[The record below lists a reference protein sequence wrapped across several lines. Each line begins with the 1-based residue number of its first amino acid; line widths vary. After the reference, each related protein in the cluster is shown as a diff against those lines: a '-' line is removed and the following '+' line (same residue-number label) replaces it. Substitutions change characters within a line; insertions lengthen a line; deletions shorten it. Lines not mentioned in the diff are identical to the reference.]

1 MSKYLSL
8 FEQDSEYRESS
19 KTLPNVSNVIEDEA
33 VYYQDDYS
41 GEYLTFKILSDG
53 IINWKCQS
61 EATSKTIEYSINGGE
76 WTSITATTTGVS
88 FPITSGN
95 IVRFRGNNTVYAAL
109 GTRGSNFN
117 GTTVDYSIYGNID
130 SLVTDD
136 FENYNSRAG
145 YAFRALFWGTNVI
158 DAKNLYLG
166 KVVSNAGFYELF
178 RGCTKLKTP
187 PILPNV
193 TQVYMD
199 SYAFMFYGCT
209 SLQYAPNLVA
219 TIIGKQSYNNMFY
232 GCTSLTKTPKLPA
245 TTLGNNCYYQMFYG
259 CNNLINIPELPATTL
274 SDYCYYQMFA
284 YCTKLNGALTLPA
297 INLKNSCYRAM
308 FQNCTNLS
316 ITPKILATT
325 LETMCCT
332 YMFLNCKSLTRAPEL
347 YSNTLVNACYQQ
359 MFQNCSSLN
368 HITCL
373 ATDISATDCTKNWV
387 SGVAATGTFVKAAG
401 MENWNIDD
409 VNGIPHGWETK
420 SKVITQEYITAN
432 GQIETDF
439 QLTSDNYKI
448 VSSYYIP
455 SIDASWKT
463 MYYFNNGVYHQ
474 LLKNNNKLGLYFIRY
489 NANAPRIRL
498 VEQVTSI
505 NDAPSSTGTNVVT
518 YVEHPSNI
526 GSGVYCDYTS
536 SLSSAENNYPYD
548 TWDQYLETKP
558 SVKLTNNYT
567 TGSSDVEIQNLKLL
581 SSAPT
586 GTRFYGIKVWSGND
600 NQVVFDGVP
609 AKYGTEDAIYDKVSG
624 HIYTTSQIITT

>member
-8 FEQDSEYRESS
+8 FEQDSEYRETS

-53 IINWKCQS
+53 EIGWKS
-61 EATSKTIEYSINGGE
+61 NHAKTTLKTIQYSINNGE
-76 WTSITATTTGVS
+76 WTSITSSIEGTTFNVQIGDVVRFKGDNAQYGTNNVYYNS
-88 FPITSGN
+88 FTSTCKFSIEGN
-95 IVRFRGNNTVYAAL
+95 IMSLLGDNFSSMTSFTGNEVFTGL
-109 GTRGSNFN
+109 F
-117 GTTVDYSIYGNID
+117 YGCVN
-130 SLVTDD
+130 L
-136 FENYNSRAG
+136 
-145 YAFRALFWGTNVI
+145 I
-158 DAKNLYLG
+158 DAKRLLLPVIIINKICYRRLFSGCINLI
-166 KVVSNAGFYELF
+166 S
-178 RGCTKLKTP
+178 
-187 PILPNV
+187 
-193 TQVYMD
+193 
-199 SYAFMFYGCT
+199 
-209 SLQYAPNLVA
+209 APNLPA
-219 TIIGKQSYNNMFY
+219 TTMYNSCYGNMFENCKSLTIAPELPATKLENY
-232 GCTSLTKTPKLPA
+232 CYANMFAGCTSLTEAPVLPA
-245 TTLGNNCYYQMFYG
+245 T
-259 CNNLINIPELPATTL
+259 
-274 SDYCYYQMFA
+274 
-284 YCTKLNGALTLPA
+284 KL
-297 INLKNSCYRAM
+297 
-308 FQNCTNLS
+308 Q
-316 ITPKILATT
+316 
-325 LETMCCT
+325 
-332 YMFLNCKSLTRAPEL
+332 L
-347 YSNTLVNACYQQ
+347 YSYQQ
-359 MFQNCSSLN
+359 MFQGCSSLN

-373 ATDISATDCTKNWV
+373 ATDVSATDCTKNWV

-401 MENWNIDD
+401 MEDWTTGN
-409 VNGIPHGWETK
+409 NGIPEGWTTTNK
-420 SKVITQEYITAN
+420 AITQEYITAN

-474 LLKNNNKLGLYFIRY
+474 LLKNSNKLGLYFVRY

-498 VEQVTSI
+498 VEQITSI

-558 SVKLTNNYT
+558 SIKLTNNYT
-567 TGSSDVEIQNLKLL
+567 TGGSDIEIQNLKLL

-586 GTRFYGIKVWSGND
+586 GTRFYGIKVWSGDD

-624 HIYTTSQIITT
+624 HFYTTSQIITT

>member
-53 IINWKCQS
+53 EIGWKS
-61 EATSKTIEYSINGGE
+61 NHANTTLKTIQYSINNGE
-76 WTSITATTTGVS
+76 WTSITSSTEGTTFNVQIGDVVRFKGDNTQYGTSNSYYNS
-88 FPITSGN
+88 FTSTCKFSIRGN
-95 IVRFRGNNTVYAAL
+95 IM
-109 GTRGSNFN
+109 
-117 GTTVDYSIYGNID
+117 
-130 SLVTDD
+130 SLLSDD
-136 FENYNSRAG
+136 FSTLTTLPSTLTFTG
-145 YAFRALFWGTNVI
+145 
-158 DAKNLYLG
+158 
-166 KVVSNAGFYELF
+166 LF
-178 RGCTKLKTP
+178 RGCINLIDADELLLPATTLK
-187 PILPNV
+187 IHC
-193 TQVYMD
+193 Y
-199 SYAFMFYGCT
+199 SRMFDGC
-209 SLQYAPNLVA
+209 SALMKAPNLQA
-219 TIIGKQSYNNMFY
+219 TTIAGSCYQYMFNGCSSLLNAPSLPATTISNY
-232 GCTSLTKTPKLPA
+232 CYAEMFQGCTSLTEAPVLPA
-245 TTLGNNCYYQMFYG
+245 TRLQLFSYQSMFSG
-259 CNNLINIPELPATTL
+259 
-274 SDYCYYQMFA
+274 
-284 YCTKLNGALTLPA
+284 
-297 INLKNSCYRAM
+297 
-308 FQNCTNLS
+308 
-316 ITPKILATT
+316 
-325 LETMCCT
+325 
-332 YMFLNCKSLTRAPEL
+332 
-347 YSNTLVNACYQQ
+347 
-359 MFQNCSSLN
+359 CSSLN

-373 ATDISATDCTKNWV
+373 ATDISATDCTTNWV
-387 SGVAATGTFVKAAG
+387 SGVATTGTFVKAAG

-420 SKVITQEYITAN
+420 SRVITQEYITAN

-474 LLKNNNKLGLYFIRY
+474 LLKNSNKLGLYFVRY

-505 NDAPSSTGTNVVT
+505 NDAPSSTGTNVIT

-558 SVKLTNNYT
+558 SIKLTDNYT
-567 TGSSDVEIQNLKLL
+567 TGGSDIEIQNLKLL

-586 GTRFYGIKVWSGND
+586 GTRFYGIKVWSGDD

-624 HIYTTSQIITT
+624 HFYTTSQIITT